1 MYWEQEN
8 MRSMERLLQ
17 KVDAYMMR
25 YPESQNPLSYIQ
37 ILGSEDKIVEILS
50 MACGRK
56 INFICGRGVNELL
69 WFYEEPN

>member
-1 MYWEQEN
+1 
-8 MRSMERLLQ
+8 MERLLQ

-25 YPESQNPLSYIQ
+25 YPGAQNPLSYIQ
-37 ILGSEDKIVEILS
+37 LLGSEDKIVEILS

-56 INFICGRGVNELL
+56 IHFIKGRGVNELL